1 MILLGAL
8 VGAAGFW
15 LRGAAVFALWTGRG
29 ATTARIVAWAI
40 PLALLCWVV
49 TPLAWWWCAALGVAL
64 WVGCLPGWW
73 GSLDLGRDAGA
84 WWRDFALHS
93 LRGVLWSAP
102 AAGVLAMASGAWW
115 WPMLAGAACGAAYE
129 AGWRLRPP
137 GDPRTPNATE
147 IGEVLFGGLLGAA
160 VVAAAGAW

>member
-49 TPLAWWWCAALGVAL
+49 TPLAW
-64 WVGCLPGWW
+64 
-73 GSLDLGRDAGA
+73 
-84 WWRDFALHS
+84 
-93 LRGVLWSAP
+93 
-102 AAGVLAMASGAWW
+102 
-115 WPMLAGAACGAAYE
+115 
-129 AGWRLRPP
+129 
-137 GDPRTPNATE
+137 
-147 IGEVLFGGLLGAA
+147 
-160 VVAAAGAW
+160 